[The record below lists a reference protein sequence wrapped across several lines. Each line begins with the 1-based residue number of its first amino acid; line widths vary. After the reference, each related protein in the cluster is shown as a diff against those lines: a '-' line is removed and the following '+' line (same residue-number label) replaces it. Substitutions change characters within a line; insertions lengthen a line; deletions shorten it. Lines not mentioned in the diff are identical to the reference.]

1 MYLCTFTSVAEKDTE
16 LLFLWSREKN
26 LPGVFLLLLFF
37 SQSHRPQ
44 RLVVR
49 FKPARVALCLLGCLR
64 HAPDRRLGREI
75 LAPPPWL
82 RTTLAQWED
91 PVRGSSFSLLQ
102 WFIWGTTAG
111 KKRRN
116 IFCSTRKRHL
126 MRHWPKHTCTYC
138 TDRTAQRSQKL
149 CRRNGVKG
157 VATPFFSPTFHRS
170 SFFLV
175 VHICLKSDVYNVNLM
190 FSLKCSELLT
200 LLSQ

>member
-26 LPGVFLLLLFF
+26 LPGVFLLLLLFF
-37 SQSHRPQ
+37 SIAPSSETGCEVQTCESGFVSA
-44 RLVVR
+44 RLSA
-49 FKPARVALCLLGCLR
+49 ARARQASGQ
-64 HAPDRRLGREI
+64 GNI
-75 LAPPPWL
+75 SS
-82 RTTLAQWED
+82 TTLTPDNARTM
-91 PVRGSSFSLLQ
+91 RGSSFSLLQ

-126 MRHWPKHTCTYC
+126 MHHWPKHTCTYC

-175 VHICLKSDVYNVNLM
+175 VHICLKIDVYNVNLM